1 MLGRIIDEVAADFTS
16 VEIRQH
22 VVAGNAAQELI
33 KWSEHAEFVVVGA
46 KGHGGF
52 TGMLMGLSQPARARA
67 QRLHRRHGALTPQP

>member
-52 TGMLMGLSQPARARA
+52 TGMLMGSVS
-67 QRLHRRHGALTPQP
+67 RHVLAHSACTVVTVR